1 MQAAAVEL
9 LSLPAG
15 DAVAV
20 EHDHDLTAREGGV
33 VAQRVHKPLARGI
46 NVAAVG
52 QGAQLVPRENDVVAI
67 HDHALAPGV
76 EQLGAL
82 CLVRTGRG
90 VAHGGGILRAADRAE
105 LALQDL
111 LQLPVV
117 KIKPAAEHPRR
128 RRGRLRLRLA
138 ETGVEVH
145 IIAHAVPRDDRARTV
160 RAEHAVRRV
169 IKVARGVVAA
179 LSDDLLRVVAG
190 VVASDAAR
198 DAPAPAGVGCDL
210 CGVIP
215 HRGHRRA
222 AGEHSH
228 VAVRL
233 G

>member
-1 MQAAAVEL
+1 MQAAAVKL
-9 LSLPAG
+9 LPLPAG
-15 DAVAV
+15 HAVAV
-20 EHDHDLTAREGGV
+20 EHDHDLAAREGGV
-33 VAQRVHKPLARGI
+33 VTQRVHEPLARS
-46 NVAAVG
+46 VDMAAVG
-52 QGAQLVPRENDVVAI
+52 QGAQLVPGEDDVVAV

-90 VAHGGGILRAADRAE
+90 VAHGGCVLRAADRAE

-117 KIKPAAEHPRR
+117 EIEPAAEHPRR
-128 RRGRLRLRLA
+128 GRGRLRLRLA

-145 IIAHAVPRDDRARTV
+145 IIAHAIPRDDRARTMG
-160 RAEHAVRRV
+160 AKHAVRRV
-169 IKVARGVVAA
+169 VEVARGVVAERR
-179 LSDDLLRVVAG
+179 DDLLRVVAG
-190 VVASDAAR
+190 IIARNAAR

-210 CGVIP
+210 GGVIP

-222 AGEHSH
+222 ASEHSH
-228 VAVRL
+228 VAVCL